1 MFVRL
6 ELEFERPFRSS
17 SSSCYALFSNVN
29 SRSSRAAKTFIAD
42 VIPQKKR
49 YTLTCSITDT
59 HGGGGRGAHRQ
70 LTGCWTDGRTD
81 GQTHIFLPPSK
92 CAKDRVL
99 DIRDLRE
106 FINRCF
112 HSDLKKQNLLVH

>member
-42 VIPQKKR
+42 VIPQKTIHINLFNNR
-49 YTLTCSITDT
+49 HTRRR
-59 HGGGGRGAHRQ
+59 GRGAHRQ
-70 LTGCWTDGRTD
+70 LTGCWTDGRMVKR
-81 GQTHIFLPPSK
+81 IFFFLPVS
-92 CAKDRVL
+92 VL
-99 DIRDLRE
+99 KIE
-106 FINRCF
+106 FLIFEICENLYNQCF